1 MIGIRKSLI
10 VLLLFSVISSFGQK
24 TAIYT
29 GEYRAYNEGQDLYD
43 KEKYSAA
50 QDKFEEVVKHID
62 NNQDE
67 MRINSEYYFAIC
79 ALELFHK
86 DAEFLLNRFVTEH
99 PDHPKGKSVF
109 FQLGKHN
116 YRLKKSKKVIEYLT
130 KVDPYDLSE
139 DERIEYYFKLG
150 YSYFRQKDFVQAK
163 GNFYEIL
170 EKETEYKAPAVYYY
184 SHIAYADKNY
194 QTALEGFQ
202 TISCESMFKS
212 IAPYYITQIY
222 YKQEKYK
229 KVIEYA
235 PVYMDS
241 VSSKRKSE
249 FPALRFMP

>member
-10 VLLLFSVISSFGQK
+10 VVLLCSVVSSFGQK

-29 GEYRAYNEGQDLYD
+29 DEYRAYNEGQDLYD

-50 QDKFEEVVKHID
+50 QDKFEEVVNQIR

-67 MRINSEYYFAIC
+67 MRINAEYYFAIC

-109 FQLGKHN
+109 FQLGRHN
-116 YRLKKSKKVIEYLT
+116 YRLKKSKKVIEYLN

-139 DERIEYYFKLG
+139 NERIEYYFKLG
-150 YSYFRQKDFVQAK
+150 YSYFKQKEFDKAK
-163 GNFYEIL
+163 DKFHEIL
-170 EKETEYKAPAVYYY
+170 DKESEYKAPATYYY
-184 SHIAYADKNY
+184 SHIAYTDGNY
-194 QTALEGFQ
+194 QTALQGFQ
-202 TISCESMFKS
+202 TVSCEPMFKA

-222 YKQEKYK
+222 YKQEKYE

-241 VSSKRKSE
+241 VSSLSV
-249 FPALRFMP
+249 FALPS